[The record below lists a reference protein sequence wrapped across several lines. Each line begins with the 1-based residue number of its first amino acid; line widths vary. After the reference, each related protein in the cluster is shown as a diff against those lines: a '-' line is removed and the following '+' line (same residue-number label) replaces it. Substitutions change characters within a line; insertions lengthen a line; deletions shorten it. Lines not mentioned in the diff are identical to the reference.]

1 MQIMSQPA
9 DIQTT
14 SQENKPKRWIYLLPL
29 GLFAVLMVF
38 FFFGLGLNPRL
49 IPSPLI
55 GQSAPE
61 FSLPK
66 LSNPDELIQH
76 TDLKGEVSLLNIWA
90 TWCTSCRQEHP
101 VLMKIAESKEV
112 PIYGLYYKDVPAQG
126 VVWLQN
132 YGDPYRE
139 NAVDEDGKVG
149 IEWGAYGTP
158 ETFLIDQKGI
168 IRYKHVG
175 PISWHD
181 WETTLLPM
189 INSLRNNNGV

>member
-1 MQIMSQPA
+1 MSQPA
-9 DIQTT
+9 ENQPKT
-14 SQENKPKRWIYLLPL
+14 SLEQRPKHWVYLLPL

-55 GQSAPE
+55 GQSAPA

-101 VLMKIAESKEV
+101 VLMKIAQSKEV

-158 ETFLIDQKGI
+158 ETFLIDQEGI

-181 WETTLLPM
+181 WETTFLPM

>member
-1 MQIMSQPA
+1 MSQPA
-9 DIQTT
+9 DNQPQT
-14 SQENKPKRWIYLLPL
+14 SDEQRPKHWVYLLPL
-29 GLFAVLMVF
+29 GLFAVLMLL

-55 GQSAPE
+55 GQPTPA

-66 LSNPDELIQH
+66 LSNPSELIQH

-112 PIYGLYYKDVPAQG
+112 PIYGLYYKDVPEQG

-139 NAVDEDGKVG
+139 NAVDENGKVG

-158 ETFLIDQKGI
+158 ETFLIDREGI

-181 WETTLLPM
+181 WEVTLLPM
-189 INSLRNNNGV
+189 IHSLRNNNGV

>member
-1 MQIMSQPA
+1 MPQPVEN
-9 DIQTT
+9 Q
-14 SQENKPKRWIYLLPL
+14 SQEQKPKRWIYLLPL
-29 GLFAVLMVF
+29 VLFAVLMVF

-55 GQSAPE
+55 GQPAPA

-66 LSNPDELIQH
+66 LSNANELIRH

-101 VLMKIAESKEV
+101 VLMKIAQSKEV
-112 PIYGLYYKDVPAQG
+112 PIYGLYYKDTPEQG
-126 VVWLQN
+126 VVWLEN

-139 NAVDEDGKVG
+139 NAVDEDGRVG

-158 ETFLIDQKGI
+158 ETFLIDQNGI

-189 INSLRNNNGV
+189 VKSLRSNSGV

>member
-1 MQIMSQPA
+1 MSQPA
-9 DIQTT
+9 ENETLP
-14 SQENKPKRWIYLLPL
+14 QEQKPKLWVYLLPL
-29 GLFAVLMVF
+29 GLFGVLMIF

-49 IPSPLI
+49 LPSPLI
-55 GQSAPE
+55 GQPAPD

-66 LSNPDELIQH
+66 LSNPDETIQNV
-76 TDLKGEVSLLNIWA
+76 DLTGEVSLLNIWA

-112 PIYGLYYKDVPAQG
+112 PIHGLYYKDQPALG
-126 VVWLQN
+126 IEWLNN
-132 YGDPYRE
+132 YGNPYYD
-139 NAVDEDGKVG
+139 NAVDMDGKVG

-158 ETFLIDQKGI
+158 ETFVIDQEGI

-181 WETTLLPM
+181 WQTTLLPL
-189 INSLRNNNGV
+189 INLLKNNNGV